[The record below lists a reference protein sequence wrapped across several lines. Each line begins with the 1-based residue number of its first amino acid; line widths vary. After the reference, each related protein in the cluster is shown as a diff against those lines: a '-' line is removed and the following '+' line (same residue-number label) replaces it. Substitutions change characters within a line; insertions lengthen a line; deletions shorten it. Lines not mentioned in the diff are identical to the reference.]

1 MNFNLFQILETTNI
15 SQSLAWTLTFVLIT
29 TNSYLLTQLTN
40 NILEHTVKANMFT
53 YNIILTWTVTCF
65 IMNDTYMY
73 TKKVYESYIYY
84 IGSITG
90 SIISNVLLK
99 YKLLDTV
106 LLNDSFKL
114 NKTLLIIYYGLIM
127 FYLIIKNIL
136 KYRKNKDKIIK
147 QKLQHIFI
155 FSLSHVVVVLFFIL
169 NNSFHVHLHTYH
181 SLFGCFLIQ
190 WFNEWTDTKY
200 DQNRIIH
207 SLLLGS
213 TTNGINFSGIT
224 KLFSFVLGTNT
235 ILTVDI
241 LFYIW
246 LIFIC
251 MLFIFV
257 FKRSCE
263 CKKKVVIIPLQTQK
277 ENKKVTEKIVIEKDN
292 QNETLDNKQ
301 STETTNYVKQTKTDM
316 I

>member
-1 MNFNLFQILETTNI
+1 MNFNLFQILELTNI
-15 SQSLAWTLTFVLIT
+15 SQSLAWTLTFLLIT
-29 TNSYLLTQLTN
+29 TNSYLLTQLTDN
-40 NILEHTVKANMFT
+40 MLEHIIKADMFM
-53 YNIILTWTVTCF
+53 YNIILTLTVTCF
-65 IMNDTYMY
+65 IMSDTRMY
-73 TKKVYESYIYY
+73 NKKVYDSYIYY
-84 IGSITG
+84 IGCIIG

-114 NKTLLIIYYGLIM
+114 NKTLLIIYYGLIL
-127 FYLIIKNIL
+127 FFLIIKNIL
-136 KYRKNKDKIIK
+136 KYRKQKIVK
-147 QKLQHIFI
+147 QKLQRIFI
-155 FSLSHVVVVLFFIL
+155 FSLSHIVVVLFFIL

-190 WFNEWTDTKY
+190 WFNEWTDTTY
-200 DQNRIIH
+200 DQNRIVH

-224 KLFSFVLGTNT
+224 ELFSFVLGTNT

-257 FKRSCE
+257 FKKSCE
-263 CKKKVVIIPLQTQK
+263 CKKVVIIPLQTQ
-277 ENKKVTEKIVIEKDN
+277 EKIIVEKDN
-292 QNETLDNKQ
+292 QNETLNNKPSTENETLHDKQ
-301 STETTNYVKQTKTDM
+301 STKTDM

>member
-73 TKKVYESYIYY
+73 TKKVYDSYIYY
-84 IGSITG
+84 IGCIIG

-106 LLNDSFKL
+106 LLNDNFKL

-136 KYRKNKDKIIK
+136 KYRKNYKTKIT
-147 QKLQHIFI
+147 
-155 FSLSHVVVVLFFIL
+155 
-169 NNSFHVHLHTYH
+169 TY
-181 SLFGCFLIQ
+181 F
-190 WFNEWTDTKY
+190 Y
-200 DQNRIIH
+200 
-207 SLLLGS
+207 
-213 TTNGINFSGIT
+213 
-224 KLFSFVLGTNT
+224 
-235 ILTVDI
+235 I
-241 LFYIW
+241 LFITCCNR
-246 LIFIC
+246 LIFY
-251 MLFIFV
+251 
-257 FKRSCE
+257 FK
-263 CKKKVVIIPLQTQK
+263 
-277 ENKKVTEKIVIEKDN
+277 
-292 QNETLDNKQ
+292 
-301 STETTNYVKQTKTDM
+301 
-316 I
+316 